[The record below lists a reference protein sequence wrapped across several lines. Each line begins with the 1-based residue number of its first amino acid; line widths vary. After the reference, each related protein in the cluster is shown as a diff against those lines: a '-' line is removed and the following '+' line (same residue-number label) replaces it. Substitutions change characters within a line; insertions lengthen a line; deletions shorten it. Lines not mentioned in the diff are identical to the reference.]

1 LNPSNPARKPNDRNI
16 KRIKWLGEG
25 IFAIKRSARFQDQG
39 GVLLLHK
46 IFLHFNAK
54 YALWQRRYRFRF
66 SSVYRLVLSHIEAIR
81 AETFSSGDLVSEI
94 LPLDLL
100 SRAYEGN
107 LGMCVISVSFNQ
119 R

>member
-1 LNPSNPARKPNDRNI
+1 M
-16 KRIKWLGEG
+16 
-25 IFAIKRSARFQDQG
+25 
-39 GVLLLHK
+39 
-46 IFLHFNAK
+46 
-54 YALWQRRYRFRF
+54 
-66 SSVYRLVLSHIEAIR
+66 YRLVLSHIEAIK
-81 AETFSSGDLVSEI
+81 AETFAPGDLVSEI